1 MPSTGQWPIRQ
12 GGIQMNAGCIAVSA
26 RPAVAAHPLRNG
38 HFVLW
43 WLGATT
49 SLFGDQFYIVAL
61 PWIVLQLTGSAV
73 AMGTVAMCA
82 GIPRAALMLMGGAVT
97 DRISSRKVLMVTAS
111 ARAAFVAAIGFLL
124 RVQALQLWHVYLLAS
139 AFGVA
144 DAFAMPSAG
153 PLLRS
158 LVKPEQLPAANSVW
172 QSSALLAGTVGPA
185 PAGMI
190 TKSLGAAWAF
200 FLDAISFLFV
210 IAALWIVPDPPRL
223 PSAAKGKVSVWSSIG
238 EGLSYVTKDVP
249 LRSLLLLAA
258 ALNFCLSGP
267 LTVGLAYI
275 ARNRFSSPT
284 AFGGWISSVAAG
296 TLIGILL
303 AGVYKSRHR
312 GRLLVGTAAILG
324 VAMASIGRLAGFW
337 PVAGLLLVMG
347 CLSGFINVQIQAWLQ
362 QRVERSVLGR
372 VGSVAMLSS
381 LGLMPVSMVVAGV
394 AVEWSVPWMFAVGGA
409 AVTLVAAFGALQ
421 REVRAIE

>member
-1 MPSTGQWPIRQ
+1 
-12 GGIQMNAGCIAVSA
+12 MNTVSIPMSA
-26 RPAVAAHPLRNG
+26 RPAVTTHPLRNG

-49 SLFGDQFYIVAL
+49 SLFGDQFYLVAL

-73 AMGTVAMCA
+73 TMGTVAMCA

-97 DRISSRKVLMVTAS
+97 DRISSRKILMVTAS
-111 ARAAFVAAIGFLL
+111 ARAVFVAAIGFLL
-124 RVQALQLWHVYLLAS
+124 WVDALQLWHVYLLAS

-158 LVKPEQLPAANSVW
+158 LVKPEQLPEANSVW
-172 QSSALLAGTVGPA
+172 QSSALLAGIVGPA

-200 FLDAISFLFV
+200 FLDAFSFLFV
-210 IAALWIVPDPPRL
+210 IAALWVVPDPPPA
-223 PSAAKGKVSVWSSIG
+223 PSSAKGKISVWSSIG
-238 EGLSYVTKDVP
+238 EGLSYVMKDIP
-249 LRSLLLLAA
+249 LRSLMLLAA

-267 LTVGLAYI
+267 LTIGLAYI
-275 ARNRFSSPT
+275 AKNRFSSPT

-312 GRLLVGTAAILG
+312 GNLLLGTAAMLG
-324 VAMASIGRLAGFW
+324 VAMACMGLLTGFW
-337 PVAGLLLVMG
+337 SVAVLLLVMG

-372 VGSVAMLSS
+372 VSSVAMLSS
-381 LGLMPVSMVVAGV
+381 FGLMPVSMAVAGF
-394 AVEWSVPWMFAVGGA
+394 AVEWSVPWMFAIGGA